1 MKKNH
6 GQEMAIKVIERLEKY
21 CDKEGN
27 VTYGDIVEMLVALNL
42 SISAWLS
49 LKANI
54 PAENILDGVLRS
66 ALEIN
71 KLANQN
77 E

>member
-6 GQEMAIKVIERLEKY
+6 GQEMAIKVVERLEKY

-27 VTYGDIVEMLVALNL
+27 VTYGDIIEMLVALNL
-42 SISAWLS
+42 SLSAWLS
-49 LKANI
+49 LKADI
-54 PAENILDGVLRS
+54 PAENVLNGVLRS

-71 KLANQN
+71 KLASQN

>member
-6 GQEMAIKVIERLEKY
+6 GQEMAVKVIERLEKY
-21 CDKEGN
+21 CNKEGN
-27 VTYGDIVEMLVALNL
+27 VTYGDIIEMLVALNL

-49 LKANI
+49 LKADI
-54 PAENILDGVLRS
+54 PVENVLNGVLRS

-71 KLANQN
+71 KLASQN